1 MPAKLVARFFL
12 LAVHRDLLP
21 ESVRCPDR
29 LTLVRFDCRCVCVRA
44 CVAARV
50 GPNVI
55 GLFMRDTGGL

>member
-12 LAVHRDLLP
+12 LAVHRDLWP
-21 ESVRCPDR
+21 EPVRCPDR
-29 LTLVRFDCRCVCVRA
+29 LTRVRFDCRCVCVCVR
-44 CVAARV
+44 VAARA